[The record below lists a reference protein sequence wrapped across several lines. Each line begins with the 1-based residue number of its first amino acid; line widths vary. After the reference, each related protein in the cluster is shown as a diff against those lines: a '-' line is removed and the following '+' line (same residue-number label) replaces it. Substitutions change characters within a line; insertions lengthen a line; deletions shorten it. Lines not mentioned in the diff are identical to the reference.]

1 MDDFQK
7 YVMALKFMDLVESST
22 DQNTTWDALYTYIY
36 ANFPEPET
44 VGMKGQDWQ
53 KIYNHLESQDL
64 VVMFK
69 QNREQ
74 ILEKLR
80 SIPPVI
86 LEVTFPVWIARYL
99 LCYAKAGVCPSKLST
114 FDEFHRRYG
123 TMVLG
128 ACYRPHV

>member
-1 MDDFQK
+1 
-7 YVMALKFMDLVESST
+7 
-22 DQNTTWDALYTYIY
+22 
-36 ANFPEPET
+36 
-44 VGMKGQDWQ
+44 MKGQDWQ

-99 LCYAKAGVCPSKLST
+99 LCYAKAGVCPTKLST
-114 FDEFHRRYG
+114 FDEFYRRYG

>member
-1 MDDFQK
+1 MDNFQK

-22 DQNTTWDALYTYIY
+22 DRNTTWDALYTYIY

-44 VGMKGQDWQ
+44 VGMGGQDWQ

-114 FDEFHRRYG
+114 FDEFYRRYG

-128 ACYRPHV
+128 ALYRPHV